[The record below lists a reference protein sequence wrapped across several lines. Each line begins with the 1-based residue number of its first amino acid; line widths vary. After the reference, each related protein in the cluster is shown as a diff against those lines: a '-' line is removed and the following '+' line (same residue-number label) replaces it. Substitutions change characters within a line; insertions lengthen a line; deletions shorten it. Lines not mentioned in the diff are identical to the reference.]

1 MGDIDSMSTVL
12 GERGGQRRFSYK
24 ANSGP
29 ISSHVLSG
37 DMSKVFFFFPPS
49 PPFSSSRS
57 LCSIRSLFHFHSVK
71 GKKK

>member
-29 ISSHVLSG
+29 ISSHMLSG
-37 DMSKVFFFFPPS
+37 DAF
-49 PPFSSSRS
+49 FSSFYLLPLLFFLPALHLFS
-57 LCSIRSLFHFHSVK
+57 LSFLFC
-71 GKKK
+71 